1 MLWWLGPEHL
11 HRIALS
17 GTSPAEY
24 FKETSYPIEA
34 VQWIQANQDQAGQRL
49 YNDYGYGGFLLWWL
63 PDTKIFIDGR
73 MPAWRSGERAI
84 LRDYMALTGPD
95 PDLRI
100 LTKYSVDWALV
111 RRQTPLEE
119 GLAGDAA
126 WRRVYDDHKAAIY
139 RLKATMQAF

>member
-1 MLWWLGPEHL
+1 
-11 HRIALS
+11 
-17 GTSPAEY
+17 
-24 FKETSYPIEA
+24 
-34 VQWIQANQDQAGQRL
+34 
-49 YNDYGYGGFLLWWL
+49 
-63 PDTKIFIDGR
+63 